1 MMFSRSRKNT
11 LSTAAIGATLLLT
24 LTACGTADDSDDA
37 TSDEGNGGEVL
48 TIGIAGE
55 VPYSY
60 LNDSGD
66 PEGATVALAERIFG
80 EEMGFDVEADLVNW
94 DNLIPGLQAERF
106 DAISAGMSITPDRC
120 REAAFA
126 EPEIMYT
133 TALVVEEGN
142 PFDVYTLDDVQ
153 AAIENGE
160 DITLSVLTAGI
171 EANYATEMGLDYQGV
186 GSADE
191 GLEMVQG
198 GRSDVF
204 AMTAISL
211 NQMAENA
218 SGVEVTEGFVQE
230 INGVKQY
237 GAGSTVFRLDDTETL
252 NEYNE
257 HLAALKESGEL
268 LEILSDYGFTEAEV
282 PPMDMTAQDLCAGD
296 LEALQ
301 DIED

>member
-1 MMFSRSRKNT
+1 MFMRTKKNA
-11 LSTAAIGATLLLT
+11 LSTVAIGATLLLT
-24 LTACGTADDSDDA
+24 LSACSSSDDSDSSA
-37 TSDEGNGGEVL
+37 TGDGNGGETF

-66 PEGATVALAERIFG
+66 AEGATVALAERIFG

-120 REAAFA
+120 SEAAFA

-142 PFDVYTLDDVQ
+142 PFGVENLDDVQ
-153 AAIENGE
+153 EAMDNGE

-198 GRSDVF
+198 GRADVF

-211 NQMAENA
+211 NQMAEDA
-218 SGVEVTEGFVQE
+218 EGVEVTNGFVQE
-230 INGVKQY
+230 IDGVKQY
-237 GAGSTVFRLDDTETL
+237 GAGSTVFRLNDTDTL
-252 NEYNE
+252 NEYNG
-257 HLAALKESGEL
+257 HLAELKESGEL
-268 LEILSDYGFTEAEV
+268 LDILSEFGFTDAEV
-282 PPMDMTAQDLCAGD
+282 PPAEMSAEALCAGD

-301 DIED
+301 DIEN

>member
-1 MMFSRSRKNT
+1 MFMHTKNT
-11 LSTAAIGATLLLT
+11 ALSTAAIGATLLLT
-24 LTACGTADDSDDA
+24 LSACSSSDDSDSSA
-37 TSDEGNGGEVL
+37 SSDGNGGDTF

-66 PEGATVALAERIFG
+66 AEGATVALAERIFG
-80 EEMGFDVEADLVNW
+80 EEMGFEVEADLVNW

-120 REAAFA
+120 SEAAFA

-142 PFDVYTLDDVQ
+142 PFGVETLDDVQ
-153 AAIENGE
+153 EAMDNGE

-198 GRSDVF
+198 GRADVF

-211 NQMAENA
+211 NQMAEDA
-218 SGVEVTEGFVQE
+218 QGVEVTEGFVQE
-230 INGVKQY
+230 IDGIKQY
-237 GAGSTVFRLDDTETL
+237 GAGSTVFRLDDTDTL
-252 NEYNE
+252 NEYNG
-257 HLAALKESGEL
+257 HLAELKESGEL
-268 LEILSDYGFTEAEV
+268 LDILSEFGFTEAEV
-282 PPMDMTAQDLCAGD
+282 PPAEMSAEALCAGD

-301 DIED
+301 DIEN

>member
-1 MMFSRSRKNT
+1 MHKHSKKT
-11 LSTAAIGATLLLT
+11 AVTALSATALLVLS
-24 LTACGTADDSDDA
+24 ACGGAETSGDDEA
-37 TSDEGNGGEVL
+37 ANGNGGGGDTF

-66 PEGATVALAERIFG
+66 AEGATVALAERIFG
-80 EEMGFDVEADLVNW
+80 EEMGYEVEADLVDW

-120 REAAFA
+120 AEAAFA

-133 TALVVEEGN
+133 TSLVVAEGN
-142 PFDVYTLDDVQ
+142 PYGVQNLDDVQ
-153 AAIENGE
+153 AAMDDGE
-160 DITLSVLTAGI
+160 DISLSVLTAGI
-171 EANYATEMGLDYQGV
+171 EANYVTEMGLDYQGV

-191 GLEMVQG
+191 GIEMVEG
-198 GRSDVF
+198 GRADVF

-211 NQMAENA
+211 TQMAEDNPA
-218 SGVEVTEGFVQE
+218 VEVTDPFVQE
-230 INGVKQY
+230 IDGVRQY
-237 GAGSTVFRLDDTETL
+237 GAGSTVFRLDDQETL
-252 NEYNE
+252 DEYNT
-257 HLAALKESGEL
+257 HLAELKESGEL
-268 LEILSDYGFTEAEV
+268 LDILSEYGFTEAEV
-282 PPMDMTAQDLCAGD
+282 PPVEMTAEDLCAGD

>member
-1 MMFSRSRKNT
+1 MFLHTKNT
-11 LSTAAIGATLLLT
+11 ALSTAAIGATLLLT
-24 LTACGTADDSDDA
+24 LSACSSSDDSDSSA
-37 TSDEGNGGEVL
+37 SSDGNGGDTF

-66 PEGATVALAERIFG
+66 AEGATVALAERIFG
-80 EEMGFDVEADLVNW
+80 EEMGFEVEADLVNW

-120 REAAFA
+120 SEAAFA

-142 PFDVYTLDDVQ
+142 PFGVETLDDVQ
-153 AAIENGE
+153 EAMDNGE

-198 GRSDVF
+198 GRADVF

-211 NQMAENA
+211 NQMAEDA
-218 SGVEVTEGFVQE
+218 QGVEVTEGFVQE
-230 INGVKQY
+230 IDGIKQY
-237 GAGSTVFRLDDTETL
+237 GAGSTVFRLDDTDTL
-252 NEYNE
+252 NEYNG
-257 HLAALKESGEL
+257 HLAELKESGEL
-268 LEILSDYGFTEAEV
+268 LDILSEFGFTEAEV
-282 PPMDMTAQDLCAGD
+282 PPAEMSAEALCAGD

-301 DIED
+301 DIEN

>member
-1 MMFSRSRKNT
+1 MFKRTKRKA
-11 LSTAAIGATLLLT
+11 LASTAIGASALLVLA
-24 LTACGTADDSDDA
+24 ACGNTEDTDA
-37 TSDEGNGGEVL
+37 NGNGDTNGGETF

-55 VPYSY
+55 VPYSF

-80 EEMGFDVEADLVNW
+80 DEMGYDVQADLVDW

-120 REAAFA
+120 AEAAFA

-133 TALVVEEGN
+133 TSLVVEEGN
-142 PFDVYTLDDVQ
+142 PFGVENLDDVLEAQ
-153 AAIENGE
+153 NNGE

-171 EANYATEMGLDYQGV
+171 EANYSTEMGLNYQGV

-198 GRSDVF
+198 GRADVF

-211 NQMAENA
+211 NQMAEDA
-218 SGVEVTEGFVQE
+218 DGVEVTDPFVQE
-230 INGVKQY
+230 INGVSQY

-252 NEYNE
+252 GEYNE
-257 HLAALKESGEL
+257 HLATLKESGEL
-268 LEILSDYGFTEAEV
+268 LDILSEFGFTEAEV
-282 PPMDMTAQDLCAGD
+282 PPVAMTAEDLCAGD

-301 DIED
+301 DIEN

>member
-1 MMFSRSRKNT
+1 MFMHTKNT
-11 LSTAAIGATLLLT
+11 ALSTAAIGATLLLT
-24 LTACGTADDSDDA
+24 LSACSSSDDSDSSA
-37 TSDEGNGGEVL
+37 SSDGNGGETF

-66 PEGATVALAERIFG
+66 AEGATVALAERIFG
-80 EEMGFDVEADLVNW
+80 EEMGFEVEADLVNW

-120 REAAFA
+120 SEAAFA

-142 PFDVYTLDDVQ
+142 PFGVETLDDVQ
-153 AAIENGE
+153 EAMDNGE

-198 GRSDVF
+198 GRADVF

-211 NQMAENA
+211 NQMAEDA
-218 SGVEVTEGFVQE
+218 QGVEVTEGFVQE
-230 INGVKQY
+230 IDGIKQY
-237 GAGSTVFRLDDTETL
+237 GAGSTVFRLDDTDTL
-252 NEYNE
+252 NEYNG
-257 HLAALKESGEL
+257 HLAELKESGEL
-268 LEILSDYGFTEAEV
+268 LDILSEFGFTEAEV
-282 PPMDMTAQDLCAGD
+282 PPAEMSAEALCAGD

-301 DIED
+301 DIEN

>member
-1 MMFSRSRKNT
+1 MFMRTKNT
-11 LSTAAIGATLLLT
+11 ALSTAAIGATLLLT
-24 LTACGTADDSDDA
+24 LSACSSSDDSDSSA
-37 TSDEGNGGEVL
+37 SSDGNGGETF

-66 PEGATVALAERIFG
+66 AEGATVALAERIFG
-80 EEMGFDVEADLVNW
+80 EEMGFEVEADLVNW

-120 REAAFA
+120 SEAAFA

-142 PFDVYTLDDVQ
+142 PFGVETLDDVQ
-153 AAIENGE
+153 EAMDNGE

-198 GRSDVF
+198 GRADVF

-211 NQMAENA
+211 NQMAEDA
-218 SGVEVTEGFVQE
+218 QGVEVTDGFVQE
-230 INGVKQY
+230 IDGIKQY
-237 GAGSTVFRLDDTETL
+237 GAGSTVFRLDDTDTL
-252 NEYNE
+252 NEYNG
-257 HLAALKESGEL
+257 HLAELKESGEL
-268 LEILSDYGFTEAEV
+268 LDILSEFGFTEAEV
-282 PPMDMTAQDLCAGD
+282 PPAEMSAEALCAGD

-301 DIED
+301 DIEN